1 MSKTLPWQK
10 YNLKMEF
17 DGYEV
22 EAIIT
27 YWAKDYYIDI
37 IKPCQKRISGEH
49 MLYMIP
55 AKFVID
61 DKKFTNKSAGHNIP
75 ILQKCKDKI
84 TKFLFNEWS

>member
-1 MSKTLPWQK
+1 MSKTIPWQK

-37 IKPCQKRISGEH
+37 IKPCQKRIFDVTNLILTSH
-49 MLYMIP
+49 LI
-55 AKFVID
+55 KFYSSI
-61 DKKFTNKSAGHNIP
+61 
-75 ILQKCKDKI
+75 
-84 TKFLFNEWS
+84 